1 MGEYIGA
8 THVEA
13 YNPVRA
19 PFSAQTRPNAAQV
32 DELILQAEAQV
43 AAALDGGGYSVPIA
57 STATA
62 AFKLVQGACAKCAAH
77 LVECVAPQADPKRIE
92 HYRKMCDEAKA
103 MIAAGDLPEVE
114 KASGGSGAARTGY
127 GTATPPYFTRD
138 MEL

>member
-19 PFSAQTRPNAAQV
+19 PFSAQSRPNLTQV
-32 DELILQAEAQV
+32 NELILQAEAKV
-43 AAALDGGGYSVPIA
+43 AAALDGGGYTTPVA

-62 AFKLVQGACAKCAAH
+62 AFKLVQGACAQCAAH
-77 LVECVAPQADPKRIE
+77 LVESVAPQADPKRIE
-92 HYRKMCDEAKA
+92 HYRKMCDSALA
-103 MIAAGDLPEVE
+103 MIEAGNLPDVD
-114 KASGGSGAARTGY
+114 KAGGGAGEARTGY
-127 GTATPPYFTRD
+127 STATPPYFTRD

>member
-13 YNPVRA
+13 YNPVRS
-19 PFSAQTRPNAAQV
+19 PFSAQSRPNLTQV
-32 DELILQAEAQV
+32 NELIEQAEAEV
-43 AAALDGGGYSVPIA
+43 AGALDAGGYDVPIA

-92 HYRKMCDEAKA
+92 HYRKMCAEAKA
-103 MIAAGDLPEVE
+103 MVAAGGLPDVP
-114 KASGGSGAARTGY
+114 KAGGGAGDARTGY
-127 GTATPPYFTRD
+127 STATPPYFTRD